1 MALYDFLSFVAL
13 RNIYS
18 ITTPPPGY
26 ILPFILTSSLGTLVD
41 VSSVSV
47 DFNIILLS
55 IEL

>member
-18 ITTPPPGY
+18 ITTPPGY

-47 DFNIILLS
+47 DFNIILVS